1 MKKIII
7 AIDGYSACGKSTT
20 AKMVAAQLNYSY
32 IDSGAMY
39 RAVTLY
45 FLENYV
51 ELTNPKA
58 IQKALAN
65 IEISFKPNPKTGHS
79 DTFLN
84 SLNVEEEIR
93 KMYISQQ
100 VSPVSAIPEVRHAMV
115 AQQQRLGR
123 KQGVVMDGR
132 DIGTTVFPRAEV
144 KVFMTAD
151 LVMRAQRRQKELLAK
166 NEVVDLDDIIENLK
180 NRDRIDTTREESPLR
195 QAEDAILLDTTFMT
209 IDEQVEYVLQLAA
222 SKIIGVNKVGST
234 MC

>member
-65 IEISFKPNPKTGHS
+65 IEISFKPNPKTGQS

-132 DIGTTVFPRAEV
+132 DIGTTVFPQAEV

-180 NRDRIDTTREESPLR
+180 NRDKIDTTREESPLR
-195 QAEDAILLDTTFMT
+195 KAENAELLDTTFMT